1 MDATRFAARYSHHT
15 LPPREKREVSAVMEV
30 RPMPPGVGATLYR
43 PGRRPEHAVSTH
55 SDAVVAHPVVLAL
68 LDRTPPAMRS
78 VFHGRCPDV
87 LLLSVVAAEAE
98 ASLAAEGAAP
108 VFGAVLAQMRSLL
121 RDSLLT
127 AVLLREPHDASDGR
141 PIPPCS
147 SCAPALTALGVRS
160 DGPAP
165 R

>member
-1 MDATRFAARYSHHT
+1 
-15 LPPREKREVSAVMEV
+15 
-30 RPMPPGVGATLYR
+30 MPPGVGATLYR